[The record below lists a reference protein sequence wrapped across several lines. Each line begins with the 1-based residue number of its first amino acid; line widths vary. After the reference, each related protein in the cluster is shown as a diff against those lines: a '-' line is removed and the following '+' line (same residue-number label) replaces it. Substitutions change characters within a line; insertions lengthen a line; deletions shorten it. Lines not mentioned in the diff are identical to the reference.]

1 MRKTRRGGK
10 RMSVQ
15 LPELQ
20 TVILRLAR
28 QRGMQAADAGDV
40 AQAVLAAVAKPVER
54 REHDPERARFRT
66 WLHRVDS
73 SGPVKCVI
81 LREASAA
88 SEKAVKQGTCKE
100 KVMAQG
106 SR

>member
-54 REHDPERARFRT
+54 REHDPEREIPH
-66 WLHRVDS
+66 L
-73 SGPVKCVI
+73 
-81 LREASAA
+81 AA
-88 SEKAVKQGTCKE
+88 SRGLERPGQMCYPKRSIGRV
-100 KVMAQG
+100 
-106 SR
+106 